1 MKLSFKRALQAGYVK
16 PYRNKAYLVYLS
28 GLTCPCGAQA
38 CEAHHL
44 IAAGFGGGMGTKNS
58 DLMAMPICRNCHEEI
73 HRDVK
78 AWEELFGSQWMWICM
93 SLHQGI
99 SEGILRL

>member
-1 MKLSFKRALQAGYVK
+1 MKLSFKRALQSGYVK

-28 GLTCPCGAQA
+28 GLTCPCGAPA

-44 IAAGFGGGMGTKNS
+44 IAAGFGGGMGTKAS
-58 DLMAMPICRNCHEEI
+58 DIFALPICRECHDEI

-78 AWEELFGSQWMWICM
+78 AWEELFGSQWEHICM
-93 SLHQGI
+93 ALHQAVSDGVLH
-99 SEGILRL
+99 G